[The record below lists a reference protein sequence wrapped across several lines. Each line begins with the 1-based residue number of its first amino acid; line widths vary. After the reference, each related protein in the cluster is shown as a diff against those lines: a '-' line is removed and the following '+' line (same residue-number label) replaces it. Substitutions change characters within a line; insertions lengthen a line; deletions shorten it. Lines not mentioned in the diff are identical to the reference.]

1 MKKILLIED
10 DPNIQ
15 QLYQEVLQREGFE
28 VVLAKDG
35 SNGLAQV
42 RQSLFDLVIL
52 DIMLPG
58 SMNGF
63 DVLEEMRA
71 NQVTKNVPVMVLT
84 NLDSERQTAL
94 SIGAQEYF
102 VKADLPMEELI
113 GHVRKLVG

>member
-10 DPNIQ
+10 DQNIQ
-15 QLYQEVLQREGFE
+15 QLYRDVLEREGFE
-28 VVLAKDG
+28 ITVAKDG
-35 SNGLAQV
+35 NLGLASV
-42 RQSLFDLVIL
+42 RQTVFDLVIL

-71 NQVTKNVPVMVLT
+71 NQLTKNVPVMVLT

-102 VKADLPMEELI
+102 VKADLPMEEFI
-113 GHVRKLVG
+113 EHVRKLVG